1 MNSFTPDARTRMLAL
16 IGDPVSHSVSP
27 RAQTFALSRIGANAV
42 CLAFR
47 VAPQRLQSA
56 IVGARELGAAGVM
69 VTIPHKE
76 AILEFCDELHPSAQL
91 VGAANLLEFRTDNT
105 ICAHSSDGWAAL
117 ESLKSRGVNIQQKR
131 VAILGGG
138 GSARSLALTFA
149 DAGASSI
156 TLYNRT
162 IERAQTIADEVRSR
176 SQVEAIARALPVSDL
191 ADADILINTTS
202 IGMTPDTGSTPLDAS
217 AIKARHLVFDIVYN
231 PLETR
236 LLREAKQRGAQTVD
250 GLDMVLWT
258 NVYAARVCLGVEISI
273 EDLRGEARRA
283 LKENHV

>member
-1 MNSFTPDARTRMLAL
+1 MNSFTHDAHTRMVAL

-27 RAQTFALSRIGANAV
+27 RAQTFALSRAGANAV

-47 VAPQRLQSA
+47 VEPQRLQSA
-56 IVGARELGAAGVM
+56 IVGARELGAAGLM

-76 AILEFCDELHPSAQL
+76 AVLSFCDELHPSARL
-91 VGAANLLEFRTDNT
+91 VGAANLLEFRPDGTT
-105 ICAHSSDGWAAL
+105 CAHSSDGWAAL
-117 ESLKSRGVNIQQKR
+117 ESLKSRGVNVEQKR

-149 DAGASSI
+149 DAGASSV
-156 TLYNRT
+156 TLWNRT
-162 IERAQTIADEVRSR
+162 VERAQIIADEVRSR
-176 SQVEAIARALPVSDL
+176 LGVHAEARALPVAD
-191 ADADILINTTS
+191 AQDADIIINTTS
-202 IGMTPDTGSTPLDAS
+202 IGMTPDTGSTPLDS
-217 AIKARHLVFDIVYN
+217 ALIEARHLVFDIVYN

-236 LLREAKQRGAQTVD
+236 LLREAKERGAPTVD

-273 EDLRGEARRA
+273 DDLREEARRA
-283 LKENHV
+283 LGESK